1 LCFTIVIKINSTEPI
16 KQAYFLQVFFL
27 IFIKKRGRRQNI
39 GDKSSFHSK
48 ELRILIEN
56 HSKTFEIQEHISK
69 NYWEDPIAKFCSRLA
84 TNSHNLSLN
93 SVLG

>member
-1 LCFTIVIKINSTEPI
+1 LCFTTFIKINSTEPI
-16 KQAYFLQVFFL
+16 KQAYFLQVFFSY
-27 IFIKKRGRRQNI
+27 FHKKGGRQNI